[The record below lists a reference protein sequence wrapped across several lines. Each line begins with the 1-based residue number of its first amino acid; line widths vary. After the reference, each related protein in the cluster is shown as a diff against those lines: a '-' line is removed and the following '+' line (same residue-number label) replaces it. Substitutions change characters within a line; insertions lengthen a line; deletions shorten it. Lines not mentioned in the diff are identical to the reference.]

1 MKFARYVSFIVL
13 SLVCFSQTVFA
24 SDFSDK
30 VISNTNTEITHAQT
44 IFDTEKESHTFIVA
58 NSNSELSQIS
68 QRKKVD
74 LGNSNFFTASNIL
87 YINEPQN
94 KILGSNFGKE
104 ITIKRLFL
112 SEYSPHAP

>member
-58 NSNSELSQIS
+58 NSNSQLS

-74 LGNSNFFTASNIL
+74 LGNSNFFTASNIF

-94 KILGSNFGKE
+94 KILGSNFGEK

>member
-1 MKFARYVSFIVL
+1 MKFARYISFIVL

-24 SDFSDK
+24 SDFPDK

-74 LGNSNFFTASNIL
+74 LGSSNFFTANNIF

-94 KILGSNFGKE
+94 KILGSNFGEE

>member
-1 MKFARYVSFIVL
+1 MKFAKHIFFILL
-13 SLVCFSQTVFA
+13 SIVCFSQTVFA

-30 VISNTNTEITHAQT
+30 IISNTNSEITHAQT
-44 IFDTEKESHTFIVA
+44 VFDTEKESHTFIVA
-58 NSNSELSQIS
+58 NSTSELSQIS

-74 LGNSNFFTASNIL
+74 LGNSNFFTASNIF

-94 KILGSNFGKE
+94 RILGSNFGEE

>member
-1 MKFARYVSFIVL
+1 MKFARYVPFIVL
-13 SLVCFSQTVFA
+13 SLVYFSQTVFA

-30 VISNTNTEITHAQT
+30 VISNTNTEIAHAQT
-44 IFDTEKESHTFIVA
+44 IFDTEKESHTFIVT

-74 LGNSNFFTASNIL
+74 LGHSNFFTASNIF

-94 KILGSNFGKE
+94 KILGSNFGEE